1 MRTTGG
7 FEIMIELTAKE
18 REVVIQIIRKHP
30 DAGPDVNVDVFLT
43 EKPLASHFFAMA
55 ARGQMK
61 DRRVAT
67 DGYLRSLP
75 DDLLERL
82 ALALRE
88 FKTDAKGREADNRSS
103 DLLLVLTL
111 VVAQEK
117 QAGGLKATDI
127 EMAVFMDRFAALADI
142 EAERRAGVWRRVD
155 RYTLLLPVTDKQPR
169 RTGAA
174 PSKTEH

>member
-1 MRTTGG
+1 
-7 FEIMIELTAKE
+7 MIELTAKE
-18 REVVIQIIRKHP
+18 REIVIQILRKHP
-30 DAGPDVNVDVFLT
+30 GAGSDVDVDGFLK

-61 DRRVAT
+61 DGRGAT

-88 FKTDAKGREADNRSS
+88 FKIDTEGREADKRSS

-111 VVAQEK
+111 VVSHEK
-117 QAGGLKATDI
+117 QDSGFRATDT
-127 EMAVFMDRFAALADI
+127 EVAVFIDRFAALADI
-142 EAERRAGVWRRVD
+142 EAERRAGFWRRVD

-174 PSKTEH
+174 TSKTEH